1 LNDIL
6 NKFKQENESLKKNLN
21 EKYEKLSNFERSFCN
36 VRSINVNALSKP
48 LYNSFFKGKK
58 SHMRLFKTKAV
69 QKDKTNVMDKCKNMC
84 LDDVNEPI
92 DHYKINIQ
100 KNNEIQKR
108 LNNLD
113 KNKRKAV
120 SMLVKSDFNSI
131 LKQSLLFSGI
141 LIEIKWNLD

>member
-1 LNDIL
+1 M
-6 NKFKQENESLKKNLN
+6 KNFD
-21 EKYEKLSNFERSFCN
+21 KSFCH
-36 VRSINVNALSKP
+36 VTSINVNALSKP

-84 LDDVNEPI
+84 LDEVNEPI
-92 DHYKINIQ
+92 DHYKINNQ
-100 KNNEIQKR
+100 KKNEIQKR
-108 LNNLD
+108 LNKLD

-120 SMLVKSDFNSI
+120 SMLFESDFNSL

-141 LIEIKWNLD
+141 LNKVDQMESRLVKQDEKNF

>member
-1 LNDIL
+1 MNDIL

-48 LYNSFFKGKK
+48 LYNIFFKGKK

-84 LDDVNEPI
+84 LDDVNEP
-92 DHYKINIQ
+92 KL
-100 KNNEIQKR
+100 KSAR
-108 LNNLD
+108 FLS
-113 KNKRKAV
+113 NKLSV
-120 SMLVKSDFNSI
+120 IVFDFK
-131 LKQSLLFSGI
+131 LCVDVEL
-141 LIEIKWNLD
+141 